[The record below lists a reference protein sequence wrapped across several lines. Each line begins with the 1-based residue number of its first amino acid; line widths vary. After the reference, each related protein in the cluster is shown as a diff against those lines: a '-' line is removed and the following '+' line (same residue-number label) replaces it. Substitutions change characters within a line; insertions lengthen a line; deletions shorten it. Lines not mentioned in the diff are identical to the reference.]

1 MVRIHFLGTNGWYD
15 TDTGS
20 TICIAIEHP
29 RFSIVLDAGNG
40 IHKLGALADKDLP
53 VYIFL
58 SHLHLDHVCGL
69 HVLNK
74 FSFSKPVNIFVPDGQ
89 QKYIELL
96 LKPPFSLGPERL
108 SFPVHFHELPAD
120 IGALPFEAE
129 VFAMNHTVPTL
140 AIRMQLEGKTIAYCP
155 DTGLCENAVQAAK
168 DADLLIAESAYLPG
182 QNYPHW
188 PHLNPESAAT
198 LAVRANARKLFLVHF
213 DASRYLSMEDRQN
226 GLKAARKIF
235 DKTELGRD
243 GLVLETGD

>member
-1 MVRIHFLGTNGWYD
+1 
-15 TDTGS
+15 
-20 TICIAIEHP
+20 
-29 RFSIVLDAGNG
+29 
-40 IHKLGALADKDLP
+40 
-53 VYIFL
+53 
-58 SHLHLDHVCGL
+58 
-69 HVLNK
+69 
-74 FSFSKPVNIFVPDGQ
+74 
-89 QKYIELL
+89 
-96 LKPPFSLGPERL
+96 
-108 SFPVHFHELPAD
+108 LPAD